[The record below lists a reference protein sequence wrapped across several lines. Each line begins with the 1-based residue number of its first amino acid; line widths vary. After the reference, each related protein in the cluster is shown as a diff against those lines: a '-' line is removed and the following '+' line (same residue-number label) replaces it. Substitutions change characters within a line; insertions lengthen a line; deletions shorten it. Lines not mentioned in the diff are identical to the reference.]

1 MIFLG
6 TYEHNIDEK
15 NRLSL
20 PSKVVSKI
28 ANHVLVISKGFEGC
42 LELRT
47 QEDFEKRCD
56 QILAFSQNRKD
67 SRLFA
72 RQILAN
78 SSEVEIDKANRI
90 LLPANLK
97 ELAKLKKNVIIIGLG
112 NRLEVWDAKEYAKYK
127 KENDDKFEMVAER
140 IDDENAG
147 K

>member
-20 PSKVVSKI
+20 PSKVVGKI
-28 ANHVLVISKGFEGC
+28 PNRVLVISKGFEGC

-97 ELAKLKKNVIIIGLG
+97 ALAKLHKNVIIIGLG
-112 NRLEVWDAKEYAKYK
+112 NRLEVWDAKEYSKYQK
-127 KENDDKFEMVAER
+127 ANDDKFEEVAER